1 MFMHRLG
8 ILGLVGALIL
18 AVYVVGFVFL
28 GVHDGFFHILFP
40 VGVLL
45 LVAQG
50 VRRIR
55 A

>member
-8 ILGLVGALIL
+8 ILGLIGALL
-18 AVYVVGFVFL
+18 LVVFAIGFAFL
-28 GVHDGFFHILFP
+28 GVHDGLFQVLFP

-45 LVAQG
+45 LIAQG